1 MDTHKKIEI
10 DCTLADLPPVA
21 QILWPHIHQH
31 KIIALYGEMGAG
43 KTTLITTLC
52 KIADVRDTV
61 NSPTFSIINE
71 YKSKYGTIFHMDWY
85 RLKDENEAREAGVE
99 EAIYS
104 NCICFVEW
112 PERALQLLPNNT
124 LNIYLSAISED
135 KRKIVC
141 TV

>member
-1 MDTHKKIEI
+1 MNTNKKIEI

-85 RLKDENEAREAGVE
+85 RLKDENEARQAGVE

-135 KRKIVC
+135 KRKIEC
-141 TV
+141 TI